1 MKATDL
7 TMLIILILCPLLLTA
22 CTVGPDYVRPT
33 PVEAMP
39 TVYKQLEGWKL
50 AQPQDG
56 QLTERWWEIYQD
68 PVLNSL
74 VEQVAVS
81 NFNVAAAAAR
91 FRQARAQ
98 VQSARAGYFPTI
110 SVGAA
115 ASRSQQSENLG
126 SRTIETSP
134 TSNFLLPLDL
144 SWELDLWGRVKREVE
159 SSQASVQA
167 SAADLAAV
175 TLSIQAELASNYFQ
189 LCVLDAQHQ
198 LLESTIEVYKK
209 SLELTSYRYAAGF
222 ALKTDTL
229 QAETQLK
236 GTEAQAFD
244 IRLQRTQLEHAIAL
258 LIGKPPEAFSLP
270 STALATAIP
279 AIPTGLPSELLER
292 RPDIASAERRVAAA
306 NAQIGLAQAAYYP
319 TVRLSAAVGY
329 EASQL
334 SNLLNWPSRFWA
346 IGPALSETLVDG
358 GLRSALSE
366 QALAA
371 YDATVANYQEA
382 VLTGFREVEDNLAAL
397 SILEQEAQVRNQAVK
412 AARQVV
418 TITTSQYEAGTVTY
432 LSVLVVQA
440 IALANE
446 RIALDLIGRQL
457 TASVLLVKALGGGWQ
472 PKEST

>member
-7 TMLIILILCPLLLTA
+7 MMLIILILCPMLLTA
-22 CTVGPDYVRPT
+22 CTIGPDYVRPT
-33 PVEAMP
+33 PVETMP
-39 TVYKQLEGWKL
+39 TAYKQLEGWKL
-50 AQPQDG
+50 AQPQDD

-74 VEQVAVS
+74 LEQVAVS

-98 VQSARAGYFPTI
+98 VQAARAGYFPTVSI
-110 SVGAA
+110 GAA
-115 ASRSQQSENLG
+115 ASRSQQSG
-126 SRTIETSP
+126 SIGARTSETSP

-159 SSQASVQA
+159 SSQASFQA

-189 LCVLDAQHQ
+189 LCVLDAQLQ
-198 LLESTIEVYKK
+198 LLEATTEVYKK
-209 SLELTSYRYAAGF
+209 SLELTNHRHAAGF

-236 GTEAQAFD
+236 GAEAQVFD
-244 IRLQRTQLEHAIAL
+244 IRLQRIQLEHAIAL

-270 STALATAIP
+270 STALTTAIP

-292 RPDIASAERRVAAA
+292 RPDIASAERRVAVA
-306 NAQIGLAQAAYYP
+306 NAQIGLAKAAYYP
-319 TVRLSAAVGY
+319 TVRLSATAGY

-371 YDATVANYQEA
+371 YDETVANYREA

-397 SILEQEAQVRNQAVK
+397 SILEQQAQVRNQALK

-418 TITTSQYEAGTVTY
+418 TITTSQYKAGTVTY
-432 LSVLVVQA
+432 LNVLVVQA

-472 PKEST
+472 PKESS